1 MSWQEGDAITPRA
14 WETEVMPRRPLARA
28 LFALVPHP
36 VAVAMVAVGAAG
48 VVTGE
53 LWPLWMAA
61 AIGVFSL
68 VHLGLDGRYGP
79 ICETVDHWVGEAEP
93 PENLTDACPC
103 CRPITLR
110 QAWRAHR
117 ADRKGGGR

>member
-1 MSWQEGDAITPRA
+1 MDRITPREWA
-14 WETEVMPRRPLARA
+14 NEIMPRNPLGRA
-28 LFALVPHP
+28 LFGLVPP
-36 VAVAMVAVGAAG
+36 PAAVAMVAVGAAG

-53 LWPLWMAA
+53 SWPLWLSVG
-61 AIGVFSL
+61 IGVFTL
-68 VHLGLDGRYGP
+68 VHMGLDSTYRP
-79 ICETVDHWVGEAEP
+79 ICETVDHWVGDAEP
-93 PENLTDACPC
+93 PENLTDACPL